1 MENIILETRS
11 LTKSFRGQQ
20 EPALDKGMSEK
31 HRRTDRDATH
41 LRESDG
47 KGESE
52 NQLSAEKSSG
62 NGD

>member
-31 HRRTDRDATH
+31 HW
-41 LRESDG
+41 
-47 KGESE
+47 
-52 NQLSAEKSSG
+52 SA
-62 NGD
+62 D